1 MGKAGM
7 KRIIVG
13 ISGASGAIYG
23 IRMLQ
28 ILREL
33 GSAESHLVMSR
44 QFSDLTAE
52 LSSAVEANCQ
62 VEGPDQCCAWARFWT
77 PTDVKRASANEYQRF
92 KLTIDGQENLR

>member
-1 MGKAGM
+1 M

-33 GSAESHLVMSR
+33 GGAESHLVMSPAAQR
-44 QFSDLTAE
+44 SYCRTVECCRSKPSSRRAGPVLRLATVLDPNRREMGFSE
-52 LSSAVEANCQ
+52 
-62 VEGPDQCCAWARFWT
+62 
-77 PTDVKRASANEYQRF
+77 
-92 KLTIDGQENLR
+92 